1 MLYIDKIL
9 KLTDIYNILFI
20 QKNLNNKNNKNV
32 QNIGINFSLNNIEI
46 EYMISF
52 YIFITIEKI
61 DVKEHIYNLN
71 NKNSIDFL
79 LLWAKYLVLYL
90 ENMKKYEKI
99 NEDKKLNITL
109 NALLKLNPNKSIKEI
124 ITNEKL
130 LNKNLLSINS
140 EIEYTFQL
148 KVLKNLFDSSNI
160 IVFNLEN
167 ILKKEIYDYFRM
179 DFIQNSKYFYNFIKN
194 NIKYYDNKIK
204 NQNKPITFIYFEKI
218 KKEFINKIKKQENS
232 LNIKI

>member
-1 MLYIDKIL
+1 MLYIEKIL

-32 QNIGINFSLNNIEI
+32 QNIGIIFSLNNIEI

-71 NKNSIDFL
+71 NENSIDFL
-79 LLWAKYLVLYL
+79 LLWTKYLVLYL

-148 KVLKNLFDSSNI
+148 KVIKNLFDSSNI